1 MSESR
6 SMVRLTFAM
15 AVASWVAVGAAVWGV
30 QAQREDAQAQRQ
42 DARELLHA
50 QIGAELDKQFDST
63 EMRKARKA
71 FAKELLKHPGQLPN
85 EDRVLSFFDK
95 VGTYLRLGR
104 IDDDTTYSSF
114 SYYAERYWAAAKPS
128 IGAIR
133 KQENDPGYYGDFETL
148 NGKMLKDDAED
159 RHRSITDVTPS
170 RAKVDEFL
178 KEEAV
183 LNP

>member
-1 MSESR
+1 MAESK
-6 SMVRLTFAM
+6 SMVRWTFAM
-15 AVASWVAVGAAVWGV
+15 AVASWVAVGAAIWGV
-30 QAQREDAQAQRQ
+30 QAQREDARAQRQ

-71 FAKELLKHPGQLPN
+71 FAKELLKHAGRLPN

-95 VGTYLRLGR
+95 VGTYARLNR
-104 IDDDTTYSSF
+104 IDDETTYTAF
-114 SYYAERYWAAAKPS
+114 SYYAERYWAAAKPG
-128 IGAIR
+128 IDAFR

-148 NGKMLKDDAED
+148 NSKMLQDDAED
-159 RHRSITDVTPS
+159 RHRTVAEVTPS
-170 RAKVDEFL
+170 RREVDRFL
-178 KEEAV
+178 REEAD